1 MTFLPIVE
9 RELRIAARKR
19 STFWLRVIA
28 ALVTLLIAGAVAGVG
43 GAMEAMSSG
52 AFPITLGAILFGIL
66 SWMSFGCVAVAGI
79 FFTSDCLSEEKR
91 EGTLGLLFLTD
102 LRGYDVV
109 LGKLMAM
116 LLRTFYAL
124 LAIFPVVAITLMM
137 GGVTGAEFWQRMLAL
152 ANTLFLSLAAGMFV
166 SSVSRETQ
174 RALGGTLLL
183 LLFFV
188 VGLPLLDI
196 WIAHLR
202 HKPFQQWLLSYASPW
217 FLSHFAGEAPA
228 KNFWQ
233 SFGIQNLLGWIFLVL
248 ASVCTPRAFHEKM
261 TGNTT
266 AKKNWLYLLR
276 YGSERARTGRRT
288 RLLDIN
294 PALWLAH
301 RQRWR
306 WLLLW
311 IFSFACVGTLA
322 VVLWWNWGDGKS
334 QGSRFFLLQAASYLF
349 FPVIM
354 GLYFWV
360 ASQASRFFVEAR
372 KNGAME
378 LLLASPLPEAR
389 IVAGQ
394 WSALLRLFCV
404 PVLLFVAAHVV
415 LGVLQIHETHAM
427 YANTKGAVT
436 FSTAETQIVS
446 TISGVLVWLGNFVAL
461 AWFGMWM
468 GMKIQRPTIAVLM
481 TMLFVMVIPWF
492 VSTFVQGYL
501 MILVMSGSKYFRKG
515 GGDFPLWMVT
525 LIVNGLL
532 ISKDVA
538 FILWSRRQL
547 KTKFRAVATG
557 SNNRVWV
564 PRTPPVQSANLPPVI
579 PAQP

>member
-28 ALVTLLIAGAVAGVG
+28 ALVTLLIASAVAGIG
-43 GAMEAMSSG
+43 GAVEAMSSG

-124 LAIFPVVAITLMM
+124 IAVFPVVAITLMM

-202 HKPFQQWLLSYASPW
+202 HKRFEWLLSYASPW
-217 FLSHFAGEAPA
+217 FMSHCAGEPPA

-233 SFGIQNLLGWIFLVL
+233 SFGIQNFLGWIFLVL
-248 ASVCTPRAFHEKM
+248 ASACTPRAFHEKM

-266 AKKNWLYLLR
+266 AKKNWLYTLR
-276 YGSERARTGRRT
+276 YGSEGGRVRRRT

-322 VVLWWNWGDGKS
+322 VVLWWNWGDNKY
-334 QGSRFFLLQAASYLF
+334 QGARYFLLQAASYLF
-349 FPVIM
+349 SPVIL

-394 WSALLRLFCV
+394 WSALLRLFGV
-404 PVLLFVAAHVV
+404 PVLLFVVAHVV
-415 LGVLQIHETHAM
+415 LGFLQVQEMHAMVANSKGATTSMFEETH
-427 YANTKGAVT
+427 
-436 FSTAETQIVS
+436 QIVS
-446 TISGVLVWLGNFVAL
+446 TLSSVLTSLGDFVAL

-468 GMKIQRPTIAVLM
+468 GMKIQRPTIAVLL
-481 TMLFVMVIPWF
+481 TLVFVLVIPWF
-492 VSTFVQGYL
+492 ISTFVQGYL
-501 MILVMSGSKYFRKG
+501 MVLVMSGSKFLAGKS
-515 GGDFPLWMVT
+515 DFPMWLVT
-525 LIVNGLL
+525 SIVAVMWVL
-532 ISKDVA
+532 KDVF
-538 FILWSRRQL
+538 FIMWSRGQL
-547 KTKFRAVATG
+547 RTKFRAVASG

-564 PRTPPVQSANLPPVI
+564 PSPPPVQSANLPPVI